1 MRNRIP
7 ARSWIRTPLSG
18 FIRTCI
24 LWVLKNTNDFL
35 QTAEIGAGSD
45 LNRLQK
51 TAAGADRRDNTDR
64 QPFRINAI
72 QARTEERVALFQIIV
87 IVNVIQIQR
96 KPPRPSDNSLPTR
109 RLTQDAHCAL
119 RIDIQLDNREK
130 IAGVDDASDNTRGR
144 YDCGLGPHAP
154 SCTHSDGDYL
164 AARRITT
171 DDPGLHGFTCI

>member
-72 QARTEERVALFQIIV
+72 QDRTEQPVALFQIIV
-87 IVNVIQIQR
+87 IVTVIQVKRQR
-96 KPPRPSDNSLPTR
+96 PRPPDNSL
-109 RLTQDAHCAL
+109 QAL
-119 RIDIQLDNREK
+119 R
-130 IAGVDDASDNTRGR
+130 
-144 YDCGLGPHAP
+144 
-154 SCTHSDGDYL
+154 
-164 AARRITT
+164 
-171 DDPGLHGFTCI
+171 